1 MNSLFYGDINTLLST
16 LLYQQ
21 FGDIN
26 TVLSTLL
33 YLEISALYQ
42 PTIIFGDINTL
53 SEMKKS
59 RKQKI
64 YKDIVEF
71 NTTHQLD
78 TINIYRLLHS
88 TTGK

>member
-1 MNSLFYGDINTLLST
+1 MNSLLFGNINTIINTIISTLFGDINTL
-16 LLYQQ
+16 
-21 FGDIN
+21 
-26 TVLSTLL
+26 LSTLL

-71 NTTHQLD
+71 NTT
-78 TINIYRLLHS
+78 INWI
-88 TTGK
+88 